1 LDVVKATYLGH
12 SCFSITDGKNTIV
25 VDPFLTGNPSA
36 ATSPDKIKADA
47 ILLTHGHSDHF
58 GDTVAIASRTGALVI
73 APFELAVY
81 CERKGL
87 KTHPMHIGG
96 SRQFPF
102 GKVKL
107 TPAWHGSAIIGD
119 TIEYTGSPC
128 GFLLTLDGKTVYHA
142 GDTGLFGDMEL
153 IGRLQKVD
161 LALLPIGDN
170 FVMGIDDAA
179 EATRMLKP
187 KKVVPMHYDTFDVI
201 KVDAEEFKKKV
212 KTICE
217 CVILKPGESVD
228 V

>member
-1 LDVVKATYLGH
+1 MVKVTYFGH
-12 SCFSITDGKNTIV
+12 ACFSITDGESSVII
-25 VDPFLTGNPSA
+25 DPFLTGNPSA
-36 ATSPDKIKADA
+36 STSPDKITADA
-47 ILLTHGHSDHF
+47 ILLTHGHGDHF
-58 GDTVAIASRTGALVI
+58 GDTVAIAKRTGAFII
-73 APFELAVY
+73 APYELAIY

-87 KTHPMHIGG
+87 KSHPMHIGG

-128 GFLLTLDGKTVYHA
+128 GFLLTMNGKTIYHS

-153 IGRLQKVD
+153 IGRLQKID

-170 FVMGIDDAA
+170 FVMGVDDAA
-179 EATRMLKP
+179 EATRMIKP
-187 KKVVPMHYDTFDVI
+187 GKVVPMHYNTFDVI
-201 KVDAEEFKKKV
+201 KADPEEFRKKV

-217 CVILKPGESVD
+217 CIILKPGESVD

>member
-1 LDVVKATYLGH
+1 MVKATYLGH
-12 SCFSITDGKNTIV
+12 ACFSITDGESSVII
-25 VDPFLTGNPSA
+25 DPFLTGNPSA
-36 ATSPDKIKADA
+36 STSPDKINADA
-47 ILLTHGHSDHF
+47 ILLTHGHGDHF
-58 GDTVAIASRTGALVI
+58 GDTVAIAKRTGALVI
-73 APFELAVY
+73 APYELAIY

-87 KTHPMHIGG
+87 KSHPMHIGG
-96 SRQFPF
+96 MRQFPF

-128 GFLLTLDGKTVYHA
+128 GFLLTMNGKTIYHS

-153 IGRLQKVD
+153 IGRLQKID

-179 EATRMLKP
+179 EATRMIKP
-187 KKVVPMHYDTFDVI
+187 KKVVPMHYNTFDVI
-201 KVDAEEFKKKV
+201 KADPEEFRKKV
-212 KTICE
+212 KMICE